1 MSKFL
6 RHLFSTQSTNDS
18 EETSKAILARCS
30 EIGGRPNKH
39 ELHKF
44 VGSEND
50 DTEVLLFPCKMSFDT
65 EYSFLISHDDKF
77 RVVAIDGEQL
87 SCCVL
92 LFILVATF

>member
-30 EIGGRPNKH
+30 ENGGRPNQH
-39 ELHKF
+39 VLHKV

-50 DTEVLLFPCKMSFDT
+50 DTEVLIFPCKLSFDT
-65 EYSFLISHDDKF
+65 EYSFLISHDEKF

-92 LFILVATF
+92 LFILETF

>member
-30 EIGGRPNKH
+30 ENGGRPNQH
-39 ELHKF
+39 ELHKV

-50 DTEVLLFPCKMSFDT
+50 DTEVLIFPCKLSFDM
-65 EYSFLISHDDKF
+65 EYSFLISHDEKF

-87 SCCVL
+87 ICCVL